1 MNKDIMQR
9 AGFGNAVARVERGQC
24 ATCGEDVRV
33 QQFRDRLSEREFNI
47 SGMCQVCQD
56 DVFGGEEN

>member
-1 MNKDIMQR
+1 MNKDIMQQ
-9 AGFGNAVARVERGQC
+9 AGFGNAVARVEREQC
-24 ATCGEDVRV
+24 ATCGEDVRA
-33 QQFRDRLSEREFNI
+33 QQFKDRLSEREFNI